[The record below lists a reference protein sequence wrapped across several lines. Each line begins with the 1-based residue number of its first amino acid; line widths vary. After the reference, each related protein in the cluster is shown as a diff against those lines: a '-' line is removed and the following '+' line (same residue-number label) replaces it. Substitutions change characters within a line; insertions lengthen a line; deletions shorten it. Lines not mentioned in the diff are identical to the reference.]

1 MNVLKKIWNSYQ
13 KLIDCLTQ
21 SVALLS
27 GITLFVMMFLITVY
41 VIMRKTIGP
50 GNLDA
55 IEISGYMMV
64 FVVYGALAKTFRD
77 GGLLRVEL
85 LYDKYPESVKK
96 TADVLLGII
105 ALIYCYLLTRYS
117 WELVMVSYTSSL
129 RSVSTYRV
137 LLWIPQMLLVG
148 GAVLLTLTVIEYEI
162 KKLIGLFSKNAV
174 TEEND
179 AEEGGKD

>member
-1 MNVLKKIWNSYQ
+1 MSDPVCRPFKWYYIVCH
-13 KLIDCLTQ
+13 D
-21 SVALLS
+21 VFDH
-27 GITLFVMMFLITVY
+27 GICHY
-41 VIMRKTIGP
+41 EKNNRP

-117 WELVMVSYTSSL
+117 WELVMASYTSSL

-162 KKLIGLFSKNAV
+162 KKLIGLFLRMQ
-174 TEEND
+174 
-179 AEEGGKD
+179 

>member
-1 MNVLKKIWNSYQ
+1 MNVFYKIWNFYQ
-13 KLIDCLTQ
+13 KLMDHLTRYI
-21 SVALLS
+21 ALLS
-27 GITLFVMMFLITVY
+27 GITLFVMMFLITIY

-50 GNLDA
+50 GSLDA

-85 LYDKYPESVKK
+85 LYDKYPVRVKK
-96 TADVLLGII
+96 IADVLLGVI

-117 WELVMVSYTSSL
+117 WELVTASYTSSL

-137 LLWIPQMLLVG
+137 LLWIPQMILVG
-148 GAVLLTLTVIEYEI
+148 GSILLTLTVIEYEI
-162 KKLIGLFSKNAV
+162 KKLIGLFS
-174 TEEND
+174 ENEGTKEKD
-179 AEEGGKD
+179 AKEGGSD